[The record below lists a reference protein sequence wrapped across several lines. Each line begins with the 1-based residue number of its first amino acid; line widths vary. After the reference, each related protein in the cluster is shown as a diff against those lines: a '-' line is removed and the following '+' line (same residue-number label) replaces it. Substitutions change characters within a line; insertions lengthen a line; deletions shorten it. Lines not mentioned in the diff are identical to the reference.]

1 MRRPSIENEETMA
14 HGKHHRARSITILL
28 AVIALV
34 AAACG
39 SDADEPAA
47 TTTTTTVAATTTT
60 TTAGNNPPATTTTVI
75 AVEEAKGLAAI
86 CELGQAEGGF
96 IYWATIEPDN
106 FQRIIVPFKA
116 RYPGIAIEQRNLQT
130 EDSAQ
135 IILTQVAAGQDVE
148 PDVVYGSLDGFV
160 PLFERDLVDM
170 DYDWTAV
177 DVADDLIDATN
188 MVRVLITGLGLAYN
202 TDLSTPADLPDSWE
216 ALIDEKYAKN
226 LVVDPRGNPFDL
238 LVLAW
243 GLDETVDYITRLKEI
258 VDPIIIKGGTAGMT
272 EIIAG
277 GALMT
282 SSGRSDSEGE
292 LKAEG
297 APIAMHYM
305 NLVPV
310 KINFNGL
317 MANSDKVNAA
327 ACFVGWLAT
336 DEGKESF
343 ESVEFKT
350 NVFPLPGAPADAI
363 IVSIRTAADALLVT
377 EAQALIADIFAG
389 G

>member
-1 MRRPSIENEETMA
+1 MT
-14 HGKHHRARSITILL
+14 HGKHHRARSITILI

-39 SDADEPAA
+39 SDADESAA
-47 TTTTTTVAATTTT
+47 TTTTTTTVAATT

-75 AVEEAKGLAAI
+75 AVEEATGLAAV
-86 CELGQAEGGF
+86 CEVGQEEGKF

-106 FQRIIVPFKA
+106 FVKIIEPFNE
-116 RYPGIAIEQRNLQT
+116 RYPGIKIEQRNTQT
-130 EDSAQ
+130 EDAVQ
-135 IILTQVAAGQDVE
+135 IILTQIAAGQDPE
-148 PDVVYGSLDGFV
+148 PDVVYGSLDNFP
-160 PLFERDLVDM
+160 PLFDRDLVDM

-177 DVADDLIDATN
+177 DVADDLINATN

-202 TDLSTPADLPDSWE
+202 TDISTPADLPESWE
-216 ALIDEKYAKN
+216 ALIDAKYVKN

-243 GLDETVDYITRLKEI
+243 GLEDTLDYVKRLVET

-292 LKAEG
+292 LQAEG
-297 APIAMHYM
+297 APIAMHYT
-305 NLVPV
+305 NLVPA
-310 KINFNGL
+310 KINFNALITG
-317 MANSDKVNAA
+317 AKNVNAA

-343 ESVEFKT
+343 ETVEFKT
-350 NVFPLPGAPADAI
+350 NVFPLPGAPADAVV
-363 IVSIRTAADALLVT
+363 VSIETPEDAEAVNEAA
-377 EAQALIADIFAG
+377 ALIADILAG

>member
-1 MRRPSIENEETMA
+1 MGN
-14 HGKHHRARSITILL
+14 GKHHRVRSITILI

-47 TTTTTTVAATTTT
+47 TTTTPTTTVAATTTT
-60 TTAGNNPPATTTTVI
+60 AGDTPAETTTTVI
-75 AVEEAKGLAAI
+75 AVEAAKGLAAV

-148 PDVVYGSLDGFV
+148 PDVVYGSLDGWV
-160 PLFERDLVDM
+160 PLFERDLVDT

-188 MVRVLITGLGLAYN
+188 LVRVLITGLGLAYN

-216 ALIDEKYAKN
+216 ALIDEKYAKD

-243 GLDETVDYITRLKEI
+243 GLDATVDYITRLVAT

-292 LKAEG
+292 LQAEG
-297 APIAMHYM
+297 APIAMHYTK
-305 NLVPV
+305 LVPA

-336 DEGKESF
+336 DEGKDSF
-343 ESVEFKT
+343 ETVEFKT
-350 NVFPLPGAPADAI
+350 NVFPPPGAPDDAI

-377 EAQALIADIFAG
+377 EAQALIADILAG